1 MGRRRE
7 GRCGSGC
14 LREREREREP
24 GGRTRCREGE
34 ELS

>member
-14 LREREREREP
+14 LREREREP